1 MLTSRR
7 LLFVTGKGGVG
18 KTTIA
23 TALARHA
30 ARSGKRTLL
39 VEMDAKGAVANA
51 LGVDEL
57 GFEPREVE
65 PSLHAMAMTT
75 EDSLREYIRLFVRNP
90 LVSTMGPLAKILD
103 FVANAAP
110 GVKEILA
117 IGKVCWE
124 VRERHYDLVV
134 VDAEATGHIVA
145 QIEAPT
151 ILSGLVQVG
160 VIREQSVWMRDI
172 LHDVEQTGVV
182 VVATPEEMPVAET
195 VELLDRLHTSTKVN
209 VAAVIANRVPPVVFR
224 DADVPVV
231 DALVAAA
238 QANTALGHLGAP
250 LALVTIAR
258 ERRARAERHLY
269 SLASAAQ
276 RDGVDFVVMAEKDHD
291 IVESLSR
298 DLAVELS

>member
-1 MLTSRR
+1 
-7 LLFVTGKGGVG
+7 LFVTGKGGVG

-30 ARSGKRTLL
+30 SRSGRRTLL
-39 VEMDAKGAVANA
+39 VEMDEKGAVANA
-51 LGVDEL
+51 LGVEPL
-57 GFEPREVE
+57 SFEPREIE
-65 PSLHAMAMTT
+65 PLLYAMGMTT

-90 LVSTMGPLAKILD
+90 LVSTLGPLAKTLD

-160 VIREQSVWMRDI
+160 VIREQSTWMRDI
-172 LHDVEQTGVV
+172 VHDAEQTGVV
-182 VVATPEEMPVAET
+182 VVATPEEMPVVET
-195 VELLDRLHTSTKVN
+195 IELLDRLHSSSPVD
-209 VAAVIANRVPPVVFR
+209 VAAVIANRVPPKVFK
-224 DADVPVV
+224 DSDMPAIAALQALLPT
-231 DALVAAA
+231 APSALTAPLELVAV
-238 QANTALGHLGAP
+238 AL
-250 LALVTIAR
+250 
-258 ERRARAERHLY
+258 ERRARAEHHLY
-269 SLASAAQ
+269 ALAAAAQ
-276 RDGVDFVVMAEKDHD
+276 RDDIEFVVMREKDGD
-291 IVESLSR
+291 VIESLTQ
-298 DLAVELS
+298 DFAVELS

>member
-1 MLTSRR
+1 
-7 LLFVTGKGGVG
+7 LFVTGKGGVG

-23 TALARHA
+23 VALARHA

-39 VEMDAKGAVANA
+39 VEMDEKGAVANA
-51 LGVDEL
+51 LGVDPL
-57 GFEPREVE
+57 AFDPREVE
-65 PSLHAMAMTT
+65 PHLFAMGMTT

-90 LVSTMGPLAKILD
+90 LVSTLGPLAKILD

-134 VDAEATGHIVA
+134 VDAEATGHVVA

-160 VIREQSVWMRDI
+160 VIREQSGWMRDI

-182 VVATPEEMPVAET
+182 VVATPEEMPVVET
-195 VELLDRLHTSTKVN
+195 IELLDRLHASSKVD
-209 VAAVIANRVPPVVFR
+209 VAAVIANRVPPATFRESDVAVVEALR
-224 DADVPVV
+224 AASLADAGDSPM
-231 DALVAAA
+231 ASLA
-238 QANTALGHLGAP
+238 AP
-250 LALVTIAR
+250 LELVTIALD
-258 ERRARAERHLY
+258 RRARAERHLY
-269 SLASAAQ
+269 ALAGAAG
-276 RDGVDFVVMAEKDHD
+276 RDDIDFVVMREAEHD
-291 IVESLSR
+291 VVETLTR
-298 DLAVELS
+298 DLSIELS

>member
-1 MLTSRR
+1 
-7 LLFVTGKGGVG
+7 LFVTGKGGVG

-23 TALARHA
+23 TALARHS

-39 VEMDAKGAVANA
+39 VEMDAKGAVSNA
-51 LGVDEL
+51 LGTEPL

-65 PSLHAMAMTT
+65 PSLYAMAMTT

-172 LHDVEQTGVV
+172 LHDIEQTGVV
-182 VVATPEEMPVAET
+182 VVATPEEMPVTET
-195 VELLDRLHTSTKVN
+195 VELLDRLHASSKVN
-209 VAAVIANRVPPVVFR
+209 VAAVVANRVPTMVFR
-224 DADVPVV
+224 DADAPM
-231 DALVAAA
+231 VAALREA
-238 QANTALGHLGAP
+238 VESPTRAAVLEPLAAP
-250 LALVTIAR
+250 LALVGVAV
-258 ERRARAERHLY
+258 ERRERAERHLY
-269 SLASAAQ
+269 ALAAAAQ
-276 RDGVDFVVMAEKDHD
+276 LDNVDFFVMAEKADD
-291 IVESLSR
+291 VIESLVR
-298 DLAVELS
+298 DLAIELS